1 MSAFA
6 VYVSSD
12 SEEDEEQE
20 KRAAESNRKAKLEM
34 ERLKA
39 NNRLTTRREE
49 MKKAREKREAEA
61 RERRELKKQEEES
74 ARKTALLNLTGE
86 GRCLVEEK
94 WKLREGIKNDLFAFE
109 ENEIIQQLVNAYV
122 SDGDEADDEHVDET
136 RRDNNIEIT
145 KRKVSSNDEIIYES
159 NASGNN
165 ANVEVNSDVDMNE
178 ISFRMVDD
186 GRKDSHAVTY

>member
-39 NNRLTTRREE
+39 NNRLTKRREE

-74 ARKTALLNLTGE
+74 ARKTVQLNLTGE

-122 SDGDEADDEHVDET
+122 SDGDEADDEHIDET

-186 GRKDSHAVTY
+186 GREDSHAVTY